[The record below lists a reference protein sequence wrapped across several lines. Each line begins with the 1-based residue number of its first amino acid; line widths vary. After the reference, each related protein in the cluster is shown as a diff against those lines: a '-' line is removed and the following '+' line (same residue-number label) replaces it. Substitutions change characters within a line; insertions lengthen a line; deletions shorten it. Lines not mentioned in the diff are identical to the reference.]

1 MDRGGVRLPFQSW
14 IERRRTRQALPP
26 EARARLAALHQPSAQ
41 RARQDRAA
49 AAALLSLSRLVAI
62 DLETTGPNMMRDRII
77 SIGGVAVAGRT
88 VRHDDAFEIVLR
100 QERESGVDNIL
111 IHQIGGQEQ
120 RGGVEPVDALL
131 AFLEYLDG
139 SIAVAFRAEFDS
151 TVLARELHDCL
162 GIRLRTR
169 FVDLASILPALF
181 PSTQNDSLDDW
192 ARHFGLPPIG
202 RHHAIADA
210 YANAQLLLLAL
221 EKAQRLDLVSVADL
235 LELDKSQRWLGRR
248 R

>member
-1 MDRGGVRLPFQSW
+1 MRLPFQRS
-14 IERRRTRQALPP
+14 IERRRVRLELPP
-26 EARARLAALHQPSAQ
+26 EDRARLTSLRLRAKQ
-41 RARQDRAA
+41 RAREDRSTAA
-49 AAALLSLSRLVAI
+49 GLLSLARFVAM

-77 SIGGVAVAGRT
+77 SIGGVAVAERT
-88 VRHDDAFEIVLR
+88 VQHGDAFEIVMR
-100 QERESGVDNIL
+100 QECESGVDNIL

-120 RGGVEPVDALL
+120 RAGAEPVGALL
-131 AFLEYLDG
+131 SFLEYLDG
-139 SIAVAFRAEFDS
+139 SVAVAFRAEFDS
-151 TVLARELHDCL
+151 TVLARELQDCL

-169 FVDLASILPALF
+169 FIDLASILPALF
-181 PSTQNDSLDDW
+181 PNTQNDSLDDW

-221 EKAQRLDLVSVADL
+221 EKAQRIGLASVADL

>member
-1 MDRGGVRLPFQSW
+1 MRLPFQRW
-14 IERRRTRQALPP
+14 IDRRRTRQALPP
-26 EARARLAALHQPSAQ
+26 DARARLAALHRPPGQ
-41 RARQDRAA
+41 RALQDRTAA
-49 AAALLSLSRLVAI
+49 AGLLSLSRLVAM

-77 SIGGVAVAGRT
+77 SIGGVAVAERT
-88 VRHDDAFEIVLR
+88 VRHDDAFEIVVR

-120 RGGVEPVDALL
+120 RAGAEPVAALL
-131 AFLEYLDG
+131 SFLEYLDG

-151 TVLARELHDCL
+151 TVLARELQDCL
-162 GIRLRTR
+162 GIRLGTR

-181 PSTQNDSLDDW
+181 PNTQNDSLDDW

-221 EKAQRLDLVSVADL
+221 EKAQRLGLASVGEL
-235 LELDKSQRWLGRR
+235 LELEKSQRWLGRR

>member
-1 MDRGGVRLPFQSW
+1 MGIGGIRLPFQPW
-14 IERRRTRQALPP
+14 IERRRVRQALAP
-26 EARARLAALHQPSAQ
+26 EARARLAALYQASAG
-41 RARQDRAA
+41 RARQDRSGAA
-49 AAALLSLSRLVAI
+49 GLLSLSRLVAV

-77 SIGGVAVAGRT
+77 SIGGVAVAERT
-88 VRHDDAFEIVLR
+88 VRHDDAFEVVVR

-120 RGGVEPVDALL
+120 RAGVEPVGALL
-131 AFLEYLDG
+131 SFLEYLGG

-151 TVLARELHDCL
+151 TVLARELNDLL
-162 GIRLRTR
+162 GIRLHTR
-169 FVDLASILPALF
+169 FLDLASILPALF
-181 PSTQNDSLDDW
+181 PNTQNDSLDDW

-221 EKAQRLDLVSVADL
+221 DKAQRLGLGTTADL
-235 LELDKSQRWLGRR
+235 LELERSQRWLGLRR
-248 R
+248 